1 MCPRNPVT
9 WETHAYFSHLRRFT
23 GRTDSH
29 YVHINKLEFF
39 FFVYMNVCV
48 SPPPSSPPNITDC
61 FLPSPSQPAVVVR
74 VSPGGLEGGFSLAC
88 SWTCRNPL
96 LPPHKLQFCHRYI
109 NANIPSDPCQ
119 KPHKHP
125 AECVASSPLKSQR
138 ETATS
143 YRINF
148 ISKLRL
154 K

>member
-1 MCPRNPVT
+1 MCVCLPPLPLLLILPIV
-9 WETHAYFSHLRRFT
+9 FSPH
-23 GRTDSH
+23 
-29 YVHINKLEFF
+29 
-39 FFVYMNVCV
+39 
-48 SPPPSSPPNITDC
+48 PPSPLSSYQS
-61 FLPSPSQPAVVVR
+61 LPEGSR
-74 VSPGGLEGGFSLAC
+74 EVSLWLVLELVEIPFY
-88 SWTCRNPL
+88 
-96 LPPHKLQFCHRYI
+96 PPHKLQFCHRYI

-119 KPHKHP
+119 KPHEHP